1 MSPALAGRFFT
12 ASTTWE
18 AFDINLSGY
27 AGSLLLR
34 GFSSSFREQGPLS
47 SYSVC
52 ALHYGGFSRCVAW
65 ASVAAAHRLRGCSP
79 QALEHKFNS
88 CGTRA

>member
-1 MSPALAGRFFT
+1 MGFSRQESWSGLLCPPPGDPPNLRIEPEYLMSPALAGRFFT

-34 GFSSSFREQGPLS
+34 GVFL
-47 SYSVC
+47 
-52 ALHYGGFSRCVAW
+52 
-65 ASVAAAHRLRGCSP
+65 
-79 QALEHKFNS
+79 
-88 CGTRA
+88 